1 MDYKELKRLVELVEN
16 AGISHLSIDE
26 NGSKIEIKK
35 ELASQTSVVVPQ
47 APTVAP
53 TQVATAPTDNA
64 PSTSPAPASDPN
76 VIEIKA
82 QMVGTFYQSSSPDS
96 PAFVNVG
103 DKVKKGSVLCV
114 IEAMKLFNE
123 IESEDSGTI
132 EKICVS
138 NEQAIEFGQTLF
150 LLRKG

>member
-1 MDYKELKRLVELVEN
+1 
-16 AGISHLSIDE
+16 
-26 NGSKIEIKK
+26 
-35 ELASQTSVVVPQ
+35 
-47 APTVAP
+47 
-53 TQVATAPTDNA
+53 
-64 PSTSPAPASDPN
+64 
-76 VIEIKA
+76 
-82 QMVGTFYQSSSPDS
+82 MVGTFYQSSSPDS